1 MDLDRAIPL
10 PLANLLRVIHIAL
23 WMTIPTAVW
32 LWLRR
37 APEPTPRAC
46 EPYCGWYQGNVLGVS
61 EDSHVF
67 ILFCLL
73 LLGFVVFACWIAG
86 YWWKIVRRVLDGEK
100 KLPPLRLSEIRA
112 GFRLICSGLRYWSP
126 VITYVI
132 IIYVILLHFPREF
145 TNRAFD
151 KFMLAAVPVMLVMF
165 LGYLAGL
172 ARYAASG
179 ERSLL
184 FRRLENMRLALTRIK
199 ATSALILLLVVVT
212 KLGAAAWAELS
223 GLLYSMQDLDL
234 LVEAALGSFGFFVVL
249 LCGCFAY
256 SYLFAWYTIK
266 IGVRDY
272 LKCSAKLG

>member
-23 WMTIPTAVW
+23 WLTIPATLL
-32 LWLRR
+32 LWLLL

-46 EPYCGWYQGNVLGVS
+46 EPNCGWYQGNVLGVYEGTHIVIS
-61 EDSHVF
+61 SV
-67 ILFCLL
+67 LL
-73 LLGFVVFACWIAG
+73 LLGFFVFACWIAG
-86 YWWKIVRRVLDGEK
+86 YWWEIVRRVLDGEK
-100 KLPPLRLSEIRA
+100 KLPTPRWDEIRA
-112 GFRLICSGLRYWSP
+112 GCGLLWSSLRYWLPPIAFVLVAKALSE
-126 VITYVI
+126 
-132 IIYVILLHFPREF
+132 ILPQDVALR
-145 TNRAFD
+145 TFD
-151 KFMLAAVPVMLVMF
+151 TIMLAAVPVMLAMF

-199 ATSALILLLVVVT
+199 ATSVLILLLFVVAG
-212 KLGAAAWAELS
+212 LGTAAWAGLS

-234 LVEAALGSFGFFVVL
+234 LVEAAFDSFWFFVVL

-256 SYLFAWYTIK
+256 SYLFVWYTIK